1 MGQAVFRIL
10 ILMIKLIKFG
20 PINLHE
26 WFPSLQEP
34 LIFLRIFPEHLNVTT
49 LRGLSIIE
57 SPVAGFL
64 PRRSFLSFTQNL
76 PKPLTRTSSPDARV
90 VLMISMSCSIS
101 SVLFFCGNPSCWW
114 TDSMMSAL
122 VRAIFGVL

>member
-1 MGQAVFRIL
+1 MPNPYFWNASALAVSTSYFSLTFSR
-10 ILMIKLIKFG
+10 
-20 PINLHE
+20 N
-26 WFPSLQEP
+26 FPL
-34 LIFLRIFPEHLNVTT
+34 HLNVTT

-64 PRRSFLSFTQNL
+64 PRLSFLSFTQNL
-76 PKPLTRTSSPDARV
+76 PNPLTRTSSPDARV
-90 VLMISMSCSIS
+90 DLMVSMSCSTS

-122 VRAIFGVL
+122 VRAILGVLWGWMGGIN